1 MKKANTYNQIDAI
14 IAFEAGELEEESI
27 IELFQNLVD
36 TGLAWELQGS
46 CGRAAKALIEQG
58 LVKLPKTGRF
68 YVSQR

>member
-46 CGRAAKALIEQG
+46 YGRTAKALIEQG